1 MKAREI
7 EIKEAFTF
15 AKAADCMSLAVS
27 KAKRSAWVKARDI
40 YLGTTNEG
48 ERVMTPITIKD
59 REDHITYLMD
69 VITGSLY
76 DLESKSCLTSD
87 HLKLLSYKAD
97 SDHGKKAINMKG
109 QRENNE

>member
-7 EIKEAFTF
+7 DIKEAFTF
-15 AKAADCMSLAVS
+15 AKAADCVSLALPRS
-27 KAKRSAWVKARDI
+27 KRAAWVKSREM
-40 YLGTTNEG
+40 YLGMTNEG
-48 ERVMTPITIKD
+48 ERVMTPVKIKD

-76 DLESKSCLTSD
+76 DIESKACLTSD
-87 HLKLLSYKAD
+87 YLKLMSYKSD
-97 SDHGKKAINMKG
+97 PDHGKKVVNMRG